1 MLDIW
6 LIPALVILAAVVGA
20 FYLLLKFTGGTGVRT
35 EGRTVAHKE
44 MDEDSPPP

>member
-1 MLDIW
+1 MLHIW
-6 LIPALVILAAVVGA
+6 LIPALFVLSLVLVA

-35 EGRTVAHKE
+35 EGRTVAHKD